1 MNIQGWNDLTVAG
14 KENYKMFK
22 KNIMRDI
29 FGKLKEKKR
38 KENTK
43 MIISCTYKEY
53 KEQCD
58 CSCLS
63 KYFLLGNILKYYFLF
78 FKNYF

>member
-1 MNIQGWNDLTVAG
+1 LTVAG
-14 KENYKMFK
+14 EENYKMFK

-53 KEQCD
+53 KE
-58 CSCLS
+58 
-63 KYFLLGNILKYYFLF
+63 
-78 FKNYF
+78 